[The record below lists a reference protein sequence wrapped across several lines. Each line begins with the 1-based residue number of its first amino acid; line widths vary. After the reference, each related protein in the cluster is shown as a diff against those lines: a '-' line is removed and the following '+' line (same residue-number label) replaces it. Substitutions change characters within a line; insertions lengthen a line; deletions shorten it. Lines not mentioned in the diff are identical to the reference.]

1 MKVTRLDLDGAGSPA
16 ALVTRIL
23 EIEPDLPMPVPIEA
37 LCEQLDI
44 VSIGDLETEEFEA
57 ALVTD
62 AVKSSGAILFAKG
75 RSHQRRRFS
84 IGHELGHFL
93 IPTHTMPVGAP
104 LLCSDEQLRLL
115 DTKDQDRRRRM
126 EAEANRFSALLLM
139 SPPILRAELQK
150 IRSPD
155 VTDIVRLAD
164 LFEVSKDAMARAYA
178 DNSRQAVAII
188 VIRNGRV
195 LRIYRNDRQFPW
207 IDVAPSMPV
216 PQRSAYLDGIR
227 NPGDVSPTEDCEPE
241 VWLIST
247 SARKVEVMIEQVL
260 EQKSG
265 FALLMLH
272 AEMSDDDDR

>member
-23 EIEPDLPMPVPIEA
+23 EIEPDLPISVPIEA
-37 LCEQLDI
+37 LCERLDI
-44 VSIGDLETEEFEA
+44 VSIGDLETEGFEA

-62 AVKSSGAILFAKG
+62 AVKSSGAVLVAKG
-75 RSHQRRRFS
+75 QSQQRRRFS

-104 LLCSDEQLRLL
+104 LLCSAEQLRLL

-126 EAEANRFSALLLM
+126 EAEANRFAALLLM
-139 SPPILRAELQK
+139 PPPILRAELRK
-150 IRSPD
+150 IRSPE
-155 VTDIVRLAD
+155 VSDIVRLAS
-164 LFEVSKDAMARAYA
+164 LFGVSKDAMARAYV
-178 DNSRQAVAII
+178 DNSRQALAII
-188 VIRNGRV
+188 VIRNGRL
-195 LRIYRNDRQFPW
+195 LRLCRNDRQFPW
-207 IDVAPSMPV
+207 IDVALGMPV

-227 NPGDVSPTEDCEPE
+227 NPGDVSPIEDCEPE
-241 VWLIST
+241 VWLSST
-247 SARKVEVMIEQVL
+247 SARKVEVMTEQVL

-272 AEMSDDDDR
+272 AEMSNGDDR

>member
-23 EIEPDLPMPVPIEA
+23 EIEPDLPISVPIEA
-37 LCEQLDI
+37 LCERLDI
-44 VSIGDLETEEFEA
+44 VSIGDLETEGFEA

-62 AVKSSGAILFAKG
+62 AVKSSGAVLVAKG
-75 RSHQRRRFS
+75 QSQQRRRFS

-104 LLCSDEQLRLL
+104 LLCSAEQLRLL

-126 EAEANRFSALLLM
+126 EAEANRFAALLLM
-139 SPPILRAELQK
+139 PPPILRAELRK
-150 IRSPD
+150 IRSPE
-155 VTDIVRLAD
+155 VSDIVRLAS
-164 LFEVSKDAMARAYA
+164 LFGVSKDAMARAYV
-178 DNSRQAVAII
+178 DNSRQALAII
-188 VIRNGRV
+188 VIRNGRL
-195 LRIYRNDRQFPW
+195 LRLCRNDRQFPW
-207 IDVAPSMPV
+207 IDVALGMPV

-227 NPGDVSPTEDCEPE
+227 NPGDVSPIEDCEPE
-241 VWLIST
+241 VWLSST
-247 SARKVEVMIEQVL
+247 SARKVEVMTEQVL